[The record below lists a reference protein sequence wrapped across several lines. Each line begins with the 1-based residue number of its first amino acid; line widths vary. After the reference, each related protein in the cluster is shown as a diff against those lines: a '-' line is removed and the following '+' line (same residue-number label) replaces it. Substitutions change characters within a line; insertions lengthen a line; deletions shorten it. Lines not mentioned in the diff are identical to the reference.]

1 MSQCRNM
8 LSMGSWESEAQ
19 HFQRQTGGWRVRGV
33 QKLLPLV
40 FFLINLK
47 TFPLKTC
54 TFVVFSCILCLLG
67 WLLKW
72 FGINLIQLPIH
83 DRSVAMTVSVLFWWS
98 KRLKT
103 AFDLSR
109 LAKGSSLGAFSFFPC
124 LLGRWLGMIV
134 CIRGTQQ
141 NISAG
146 SAPHPSASNL
156 PLVLAY

>member
-109 LAKGSSLGAFSFFPC
+109 LAKGLRIVSWCLFFLSLSLGEVTWHDSLHQRHTAEHFRRFRPTPEC
-124 LLGRWLGMIV
+124 V
-134 CIRGTQQ
+134 
-141 NISAG
+141 
-146 SAPHPSASNL
+146 
-156 PLVLAY
+156 